1 MNLSETIYRDYVK
14 NSRWVNRIHF
24 YKDELMI
31 MTNRLIQL
39 SAGKDHPEFI
49 NSVMDLE
56 QQLMVERLHI
66 NEIDSRIRRNEKA
79 LLTVIRLYPEGSDQL
94 KTEYI
99 EMEGEIIQSF
109 EKNFNKFR
117 TDFNWFCS
125 NWSYLNEE

>member
-39 SAGKDHPEFI
+39 SAGKDHPEFV

-56 QQLMVERLHI
+56 QRLMMERLHI

-79 LLTVIRLYPEGSDQL
+79 LLTVIRLYPEGSDKL

-99 EMEGEIIQSF
+99 EMEAEIIRSY
-109 EKNFNKFR
+109 EKNFTEFR
-117 TDFNWFCS
+117 KDFNWFCA
-125 NWSYLNEE
+125 NWTYLNE